1 MLINVLLILQFNLGA
16 WLENHSADRT
26 RPPLDKLVDGL
37 KAKGITAF
45 GAVGYCFGGRYIFD
59 LAFDGVLK
67 VAVVSHPWLIE
78 VEDLREVQD
87 DGRTP
92 PDHSCEF
99 DPVYGAEKQKAGDEI
114 LGDGKTEGPAY
125 KTTYWP
131 GCAHGFAVRGD
142 VNDPLV
148 KAGREG
154 VFKATVVGSLSTFE
168 ESDNLEKKVFV
179 E

>member
-1 MLINVLLILQFNLGA
+1 MTGVPPLIN
-16 WLENHSADRT
+16 
-26 RPPLDKLVDGL
+26 
-37 KAKGITAF
+37 
-45 GAVGYCFGGRYIFD
+45 
-59 LAFDGVLK
+59 
-67 VAVVSHPWLIE
+67 
-78 VEDLREVQD
+78 
-87 DGRTP
+87 
-92 PDHSCEF
+92 SCEF

-131 GCAHGFAVRGD
+131 GCTHGFAVRGD

-168 ESDNLEKKVFV
+168 ESDNLEKKCLLNELKASLTTYVINWLCHKTHKIWS
-179 E
+179 EKCRCNGMHSSE